1 MSREERISGR
11 YGAGRPRGYDTLGYG
26 DSDRDEPRVACPRE
40 DYSHYAGG
48 ISRGHG
54 GHRTT
59 GAEVYEDH
67 PDFSDDDSWTG
78 EPASRRSGGARDR
91 CRVVRGDHYEQ
102 SSDDDDSL
110 GGESAGPRYEGSRT
124 QRGQGPSYSHGT
136 GSRYTDTSY
145 NNDSTEESP
154 SYSRGIGSRYTDTS
168 YNNDSTEEST
178 DDESAHG
185 ARGVR
190 SGLAASGHH
199 GAPSSRRRRRQFSP
213 HPRRSMRSSRRS
225 GSVDSSDSEAELGG
239 CDPSLRQYGGQCAT
253 GSYGRYD
260 SIRDS
265 DRRRY

>member
-11 YGAGRPRGYDTLGYG
+11 YRAGRPRRYDTRGYG
-26 DSDRDEPRVACPRE
+26 DSDRDEPRVACSRE

-54 GHRTT
+54 GHRAM
-59 GAEVYEDH
+59 GAEDYEDH

-78 EPASRRSGGARDR
+78 EPTSRRSGGARGR
-91 CRVVRGDHYEQ
+91 RRVVRGDHYEQ

-110 GGESAGPRYEGSRT
+110 GGESAGPCYEGSRT

-145 NNDSTEESP
+145 H
-154 SYSRGIGSRYTDTS
+154 
-168 YNNDSTEEST
+168 NDSTEEST
-178 DDESAHG
+178 DDESAHR

-190 SGLAASGHH
+190 SGVAASDHH
-199 GAPSSRRRRRQFSP
+199 GAPSSRRRRRRQFSP

-225 GSVDSSDSEAELGG
+225 GSDDSSDSEGELGG
-239 CDPSLRQYGGQCAT
+239 CDPSLRQYGGQRAT
-253 GSYGRYD
+253 GTYGRYD